1 MFVVTFYSFR
11 GGVGRTMAL
20 VNIGAYLASLGRR
33 VLLVDFDLESPGLP
47 KYDLSRPQSIDGGVV
62 EFISTYLKSG
72 EVPDVNDYVYPSDTF
87 PGTGGKLWIMPAGKE
102 DDSYQQRLNQINW
115 AELYEKRDG
124 YLLMEDLRVQW
135 DKQLGAEYV
144 LIDSRTGY
152 TDIAGICTRQLPDEV
167 CMMFM
172 PNKQNLDGLVNV
184 VKKIREQSTMPDLRH
199 PKLLFAASNVPDLDD
214 EEGALATI
222 MQEFKERLGFDRLAI
237 TVKQYGSMALLNQT
251 IFAVKRS
258 NTALAKTFQSF
269 ANRIAESNPED
280 RVASLA
286 FLRAIVRSY
295 PGGDS
300 EYSPSEIAKQVDQI
314 VTKHND
320 GEILYWAA
328 RVRETS
334 GDWEAALNL
343 LTRAIE
349 SGYANAETYIQRGQ
363 ANMLA
368 NQENEAQKDA
378 MWVLGQKDVKVE
390 HLVSAVQILLRLES
404 KADIANSQAIR
415 TLSEQDRFFLA
426 ESVKG
431 TARGSE
437 LGHAILSALLENSA
451 LPDATRDKA
460 VQLLKRLRKPNAR
473 S

>member
-47 KYDLSRPQSIDGGVV
+47 KYDLSRPKNIDGGIV
-62 EFISTYLKSG
+62 EFVSTFLKTG

-87 PGTGGKLWIMPAGKE
+87 PGTGGRLWIMPAGKE
-102 DDSYQQRLNQINW
+102 DDSYQQRLSEINW

-124 YLLMEDLRVQW
+124 YVLMEDLRAQW

-152 TDIAGICTRQLPDEV
+152 TDIAGICTRQLPDEI

-172 PNKQNLDGLVNV
+172 PNRQNLDGLVSIA
-184 VKKIREQSTMPDLRH
+184 KKVRDQSTVPDLRH
-199 PKLLFAASNVPDLDD
+199 PKLLFAAANIPDLDD
-214 EEGALATI
+214 EDGALTTI
-222 MQEFKERLGFDRLAI
+222 MQEFKERLAYDRLVA
-237 TVKQYGSMALLNQT
+237 TVKHYGSMALLNQT
-251 IFAVKRS
+251 IFSIKRS
-258 NTALAKTFQSF
+258 NTALAKSYQSF

-286 FLRAIVRSY
+286 FLKGVVRSY

-300 EYSPSEIAKQVDQI
+300 EYSPSDIARQVDQI
-314 VTKHND
+314 VVKHDD
-320 GEILYWAA
+320 GEVLYWAA
-328 RVRETS
+328 RVRETA
-334 GDWEAALNL
+334 GDWEAARDL

-349 SGYANAETYIQRGQ
+349 AGYSNPETYLQRGLVNMLVNAE
-363 ANMLA
+363 
-368 NQENEAQKDA
+368 EAAEKDA
-378 MWVLGQKDVKVE
+378 VWILGQKDAKVE
-390 HLVSAVQILLRLES
+390 HVVGAAQILLRLDS
-404 KADIANSQAIR
+404 RADIVGAQAVR
-415 TLSEQDRFFLA
+415 ALSEQDKLFFV

-431 TARGSE
+431 SPRGLE
-437 LGHAILSALLENSA
+437 LGRPILADLLENGT
-451 LPDATRDKA
+451 LPEEARDRA
-460 VQLLKRLRKPNAR
+460 SRLLKTLRKPNA
-473 S
+473 